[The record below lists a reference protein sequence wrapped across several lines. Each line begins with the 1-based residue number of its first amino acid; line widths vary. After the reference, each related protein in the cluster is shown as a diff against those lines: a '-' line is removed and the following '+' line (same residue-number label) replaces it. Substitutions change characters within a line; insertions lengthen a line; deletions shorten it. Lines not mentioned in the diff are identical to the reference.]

1 MAYPSRARM
10 QKMFFVPP
18 GPVFYVAPSSNAR
31 LSSRGVSICRHSR
44 RVLANRHE
52 KRQSSFLG
60 TFGVRFV
67 AKPICTFRSPSHRS
81 FETTFGIVTTA
92 SLSKAFNAVMAFLS
106 RPLRT
111 IMTAAVLA
119 ALSLAVLI
127 HKSNVA
133 HAASIL
139 PTGLVLP
146 GVVPSLLAALLVA
159 AFGGTA
165 LWNLLEKRRIWSSL
179 MDLQKLRLKP
189 SHRNELCPYC
199 VRGLRKDV
207 TTFSCC
213 HRFHSS
219 CLLMAEG
226 SLLDCPVCRD
236 NVDYHPEVIGEH
248 VYSPIFVGALSVL
261 EKRHS
266 DFLEE
271 RSKRP
276 DPFPKFKWGWERAW
290 WAEQYWRDEYIPRL
304 DVPAS
309 WLHMQRR
316 GAGIHKGI
324 SCDVCGT
331 KPIIGT
337 RYKCLQCRNFD
348 LCAICYSADTFL
360 HRKKHTFAAMEKEEK
375 KKEPNPV
382 TSSGSHQSSTDS
394 TTNSTTTDPSIEKDV
409 VSSVVGPI
417 DITLF
422 DLILLDAVLRAPS
435 ALSGSGSLGS
445 CESKSEK
452 SSDSDDGSS
461 DDAGGG
467 LSSGSAPSGVDETKS

>member
-133 HAASIL
+133 HAAVTIL
-139 PTGLVLP
+139 PTDVVLQEVTTAATTGTWKLSEIPKATRTNPLVDPNHFLNASEVADLTERVKSLQDVDARVVIVRRLNP
-146 GVVPSLLAALLVA
+146 GPNKAIDANLMRTYADTLRKKWGVGVVENGGSKNGVLALLSIEDRKIHISTSGVISDSQVISTIDNMKGSLRGENYGDAIIILVDALEPSTAAAVLLKLGKPMAVVLLAFRAIAVARHAQESQWLQKQRARFAL
-159 AFGGTA
+159 T
-165 LWNLLEKRRIWSSL
+165 
-179 MDLQKLRLKP
+179 DLQKLRLKP
-189 SHRNELCPYC
+189 FHRNEVCPYC
-199 VRGLRKDV
+199 VGGSLTTDT
-207 TTFSCC
+207 TTFSCG

-219 CLLMAEG
+219 CLLMAQG

-236 NVDYHPEVIGEH
+236 NVDYHP
-248 VYSPIFVGALSVL
+248 
-261 EKRHS
+261 
-266 DFLEE
+266 
-271 RSKRP
+271 
-276 DPFPKFKWGWERAW
+276 
-290 WAEQYWRDEYIPRL
+290 
-304 DVPAS
+304 
-309 WLHMQRR
+309 
-316 GAGIHKGI
+316 
-324 SCDVCGT
+324 
-331 KPIIGT
+331 
-337 RYKCLQCRNFD
+337 D
-348 LCAICYSADTFL
+348 LKAFY
-360 HRKKHTFAAMEKEEK
+360 
-375 KKEPNPV
+375 V
-382 TSSGSHQSSTDS
+382 
-394 TTNSTTTDPSIEKDV
+394 
-409 VSSVVGPI
+409 
-417 DITLF
+417 
-422 DLILLDAVLRAPS
+422 
-435 ALSGSGSLGS
+435 
-445 CESKSEK
+445 
-452 SSDSDDGSS
+452 
-461 DDAGGG
+461 
-467 LSSGSAPSGVDETKS
+467 